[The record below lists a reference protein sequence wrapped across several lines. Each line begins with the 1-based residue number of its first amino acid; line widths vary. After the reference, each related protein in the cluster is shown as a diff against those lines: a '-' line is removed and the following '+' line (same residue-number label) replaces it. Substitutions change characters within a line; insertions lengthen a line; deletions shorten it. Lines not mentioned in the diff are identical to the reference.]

1 MRGLCKTK
9 LVPRM
14 KMLALS
20 KWTLVLCKQEVLGKQ
35 EVLDKQAKQALAKSE
50 LDKKTLNKSMC

>member
-1 MRGLCKTK
+1 
-9 LVPRM
+9 M